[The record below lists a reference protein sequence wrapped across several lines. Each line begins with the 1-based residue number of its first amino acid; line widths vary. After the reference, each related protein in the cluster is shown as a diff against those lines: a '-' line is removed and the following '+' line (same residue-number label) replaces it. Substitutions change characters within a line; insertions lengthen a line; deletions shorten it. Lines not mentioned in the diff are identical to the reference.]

1 MADTHQRIKLR
12 PIANLEA
19 LTTQIDNVFFL
30 IGAAILLIEIAEM
43 FFKGEL
49 PAKTFGEMLASAS
62 TQIP

>member
-1 MADTHQRIKLR
+1 M
-12 PIANLEA
+12 NLEA

-49 PAKTFGEMLASAS
+49 RAKTFGEMPASAS